1 MENNQNKQEKLES
14 VNIDKPIEK
23 KEEDLF
29 SRNSV
34 AEQLNT
40 IIKNYKEEDS
50 ITFGI
55 ISDWGSG
62 RTSFVNMTLED
73 FKDDENFIIV
83 KFNPWNIST
92 RKKLISDFF
101 TTLAKEIRKASVG
114 GKIKCRKRKI
124 KCRIFA
130 TNYLSFNL
138 KLKL

>member
-55 ISDWGSG
+55 IGDWGSG
-62 RTSFVNMTLED
+62 KTSFVNMTLED

-101 TTLAKEIRKASVG
+101 TTLAKEIRKAS
-114 GKIKCRKRKI
+114 
-124 KCRIFA
+124 
-130 TNYLSFNL
+130 
-138 KLKL
+138 